1 MGEEVPIYI
10 NGRQASYAEVQN
22 IPAKSI
28 EKVEYID
35 VPYGVYVTNN
45 IAINIITKKS
55 QVVFTLPLMV
65 CKT

>member
-28 EKVEYID
+28 ERVEYID
-35 VPYGVYVTNN
+35 VPYGVYVTDN
-45 IAINIITKKS
+45 IALNIITKKES
-55 QVVFTLPLMV
+55 GSLYLAIDGMQ
-65 CKT
+65 